1 MKIAKALKIKNRL
14 AGELNRIKGLIER
27 ENSQLLENFNENKV
41 KELAESFYNTKAD
54 LIQLKAKIQMKTA
67 PIAEKLIAIA
77 EAKDEMSFFQSLDTR
92 DGESI
97 VNITRYG
104 AEPKKVVYKAY
115 YTQDD
120 VDAKIVEIQAQID
133 KLQDEIDEHNA
144 TTSIL
149 D

>member
-27 ENSQLLENFNENKV
+27 ENSQLLANFNEYKM
-41 KELAESFYNTKAD
+41 KELSESFYNTKAD
-54 LIQLKAKIQMKTA
+54 LIRLKAKIQMKTA
-67 PIAEKLIAIA
+67 PISEKLIAIA
-77 EAKDEMSFFQSLDTR
+77 EAKDEMSFFQSLDTK
-92 DGESI
+92 DGEFI
-97 VNITRYG
+97 VTRYG
-104 AEPKKVVYKAY
+104 VEPNTTVYKAH

-120 VDAKIVEIQAQID
+120 VDKKVVEIQAQID
-133 KLQDEIDEHNA
+133 NLQDEIDEYNA

>member
-14 AGELNRIKGLIER
+14 AGELNRIKALIER
-27 ENSQLLENFNENKV
+27 ENSQLLANFNENKM
-41 KELAESFYNTKAD
+41 KELSESFYNTKAD
-54 LIQLKAKIQMKTA
+54 LIRLKAKIQMKTA
-67 PIAEKLIAIA
+67 PISEKLIAIA
-77 EAKDEMSFFQSLDTR
+77 ETKDEMSFFQSLDTK

-97 VNITRYG
+97 VTRYG
-104 AEPKKVVYKAY
+104 AEPNTTVYKAY

-120 VDAKIVEIQAQID
+120 VDKKVVEIQAQID
-133 KLQDEIDEHNA
+133 NLQDEIDEYNA

>member
-14 AGELNRIKGLIER
+14 AGELNRIKALIER
-27 ENSQLLENFNENKV
+27 ENSQLLANFNENKM
-41 KELAESFYNTKAD
+41 KELSESFYNTKAD
-54 LIQLKAKIQMKTA
+54 LIRLKAKIQMKTA
-67 PIAEKLIAIA
+67 PISEKLIAIA
-77 EAKDEMSFFQSLDTR
+77 ETKDEMSFFQSLDTK

-97 VNITRYG
+97 VTRYG
-104 AEPKKVVYKAY
+104 TEPNTIVYKAY

-120 VDAKIVEIQAQID
+120 VDKKVVEIQAQID
-133 KLQDEIDEHNA
+133 NLQDEIDEYNA